1 MYLIQTSSFLV
12 KKNLSFFRYQALR
25 EQKEK
30 SHNKIKVKTISRQI
44 LSSQRTKLNKDLSKT
59 VWKI

>member
-44 LSSQRTKLNKDLSKT
+44 LSSQKNK
-59 VWKI
+59 IE